1 MPRFRVLPGLLRRA
15 LSAALPLL
23 AAVAALGA
31 APAGASRSQTVFF
44 EGGAVLLEP
53 ASREKALAQMEHLG
67 VKALRVELYWADVAP
82 GAQSRHR
89 PNFEATNPAAYNWGA
104 YDWVLA
110 KAKELGW
117 PVLLTVTSPV
127 PRWASAAGTT
137 VTRPSAKAFG
147 EFMTAVGK
155 HYGGEVSL
163 FAIWNEPNDAAF
175 LLPQFNAD
183 GAPASPRIYR
193 SLFQEGYAGLRAAGL
208 AHPKVLMGETAPVGY
223 DSLSRSIVRR
233 EGLLHDVAPLAFLRG
248 TLCLN
253 SSYQK
258 AGACEALPAY
268 GYAHHA
274 YTQKPGPLWVPPEY
288 DDVTIRTISHL
299 ELALDRA
306 ARAGAV
312 RAGMPLYLT
321 EFGVQSKPNRY
332 IGVSPS
338 KQAEYDA
345 LAEYMAWKDPRVAA
359 FSQYLLRDDHLGG
372 KAGAGVHGGRVGF
385 QSGLEYVNGA
395 PKPLFFAWPVPL
407 VVSKHGRSFSLWGL
421 ARPALGATTVTV
433 LVKTKHARG
442 WRVLKSVS
450 TEALGYWGFSSNVAG
465 VDWKVRWTS
474 PGGVKYEGPPIGA
487 TQAP

>member
-1 MPRFRVLPGLLRRA
+1 MPRIQT
-15 LSAALPLL
+15 LL
-23 AAVAALGA
+23 AAALSFAALAVGA
-31 APAGASRSQTVFF
+31 APAAASHGQTVFF
-44 EGGAVLLEP
+44 EGGALLLEP

-67 VKALRVELYWADVAP
+67 VKALRVELTWADVAP
-82 GAQSRHR
+82 GAQSRRR
-89 PNFEATNPAAYNWGA
+89 PSFEATNPAAYDWAA
-104 YDWVLA
+104 YDWVLG

-127 PRWASAAGTT
+127 PRWASAAGNA
-137 VTRPSAKAFG
+137 VTRPNAKAFG
-147 EFMTAVGK
+147 EFMTAVGR
-155 HYGGEVSL
+155 HYGGQVSL

-183 GAPASPRIYR
+183 GTPASPRIYR
-193 SLFQEGYAGLRAAGL
+193 SLFQEGYAGLKAAGL

-253 SSYQK
+253 ASYRR
-258 AGACEALPAY
+258 AGACEALPAS

-274 YTQKPGPLWVPPEY
+274 YTQRAGPLWVPPEY
-288 DDVTIRTISHL
+288 DDVTIRTLSHL
-299 ELALDRA
+299 ERALDLA
-306 ARAGAV
+306 ARAGAIK
-312 RAGMPLYLT
+312 AGMSVYLT
-321 EFGVQSKPNRY
+321 EFGVQSKPNRFL
-332 IGVSPS
+332 GVSPS

-345 LAEYMAWKDPRVAA
+345 LAEYMAWRNPRVAA
-359 FSQYLLRDDHLGG
+359 FSQYLLRDDPLGG
-372 KAGAGVHGGRVGF
+372 RPGSGVHGGRVGF
-385 QSGLEYVNGA
+385 QSGVEYVGGG
-395 PKPLFFAWPVPL
+395 PKPLYYAWPIPL

-450 TEALGYWGFSSNVAG
+450 TDALGYWSFASSVPGAS
-465 VDWKVRWTS
+465 WRVRWTS